1 MIRVTSILFLF
12 IVLIGCKSK
21 QKTKTNSIQ
30 IDRHCKVNLNSKS
43 DIIEHYKTNGLQFN
57 WIKIKA
63 DINTLKDQKNIT
75 FTTSFRI
82 KKDSLIFASVK
93 KAGIPFAKILLTKDS
108 IKIIDLFNEKYK
120 TDKISELESLI
131 GFELPF
137 SITQKLLLGEPDFL
151 YFDEGKIS
159 SDSLVNYFNTSKKDG
174 VKQRLSFQCDTINLK
189 SVTIE
194 HLDKNITIEYSNP
207 QDINDYL
214 LNKNIKLTIKEA
226 KKVIILVEIEIQ
238 RVKKFNKLKIPFL
251 IQEDYERMD

>member
-1 MIRVTSILFLF
+1 
-12 IVLIGCKSK
+12 
-21 QKTKTNSIQ
+21 
-30 IDRHCKVNLNSKS
+30 
-43 DIIEHYKTNGLQFN
+43 
-57 WIKIKA
+57 
-63 DINTLKDQKNIT
+63 
-75 FTTSFRI
+75 
-82 KKDSLIFASVK
+82 
-93 KAGIPFAKILLTKDS
+93 
-108 IKIIDLFNEKYK
+108 
-120 TDKISELESLI
+120 ELESLI